1 MKVTARKRHKI
12 QQKKITDKYTWE
24 CVVDVPSNEFDIF
37 GKPKRKQITKA
48 GFRTK
53 QEALEAGQKILDSFK
68 TGSLELNKNA
78 TVEDVIQY
86 YFDFAE
92 QEGGY
97 ADGTIANYK
106 GLKNNHL
113 QPLLNIPV
121 RKLNLSIIK
130 DWRRNMH
137 VKGASSYIYND
148 CVKLLK
154 ASFNY
159 AVKEKQITTNP
170 FADLQK
176 DKIAQKLRKRF
187 SIEQLKEL
195 FSYCKENLK
204 DFYCIF
210 ILATMT
216 GMRLGEYSAL
226 TPNDIDFE
234 KKLIY
239 VDKQYTRKEYK
250 NKTKTKGS
258 TRIIQVSDYVLN
270 VLKWHIEY
278 FAINKNEQLFKT
290 TKKNIVNAKWVE
302 RRFEALLHAN
312 GYDPKYCRVHDLR
325 GQYVDI
331 MHLLGISTEYIA
343 RAVGHSNVTTTSRVY
358 TQILDQLPIEANK
371 RMDNL
376 LFG

>member
-121 RKLNLSIIK
+121 SKLNLSIIK

-170 FADLQK
+170 FADL
-176 DKIAQKLRKRF
+176 
-187 SIEQLKEL
+187 
-195 FSYCKENLK
+195 
-204 DFYCIF
+204 
-210 ILATMT
+210 
-216 GMRLGEYSAL
+216 
-226 TPNDIDFE
+226 
-234 KKLIY
+234 
-239 VDKQYTRKEYK
+239 
-250 NKTKTKGS
+250 
-258 TRIIQVSDYVLN
+258 
-270 VLKWHIEY
+270 
-278 FAINKNEQLFKT
+278 
-290 TKKNIVNAKWVE
+290 
-302 RRFEALLHAN
+302 
-312 GYDPKYCRVHDLR
+312 
-325 GQYVDI
+325 
-331 MHLLGISTEYIA
+331 
-343 RAVGHSNVTTTSRVY
+343 
-358 TQILDQLPIEANK
+358 
-371 RMDNL
+371 
-376 LFG
+376 